1 MKIHG
6 IGNDIIEIDRIER
19 SIRRYGQKFLDRIF
33 TKNEQSYC
41 LKHHRSS
48 RHFAGRF
55 AAKEAV
61 VKALGTGI
69 REGVSWQDIEIIN
82 DEFGKPCVSL
92 SSKLQATFPDTQIL
106 LSISHSQL
114 YATAVAIWS
123 ESF

>member
-1 MKIHG
+1 MTTHG
-6 IGNDIIEIDRIER
+6 IGNDIIEIERIER
-19 SIRRYGQKFLDRIF
+19 SIQRYGQKFLDRIF
-33 TKNEQSYC
+33 TKNEQAYC

-82 DEFGKPCVSL
+82 DDFGKPCVSL
-92 SSKLQATFPDTQIL
+92 SKKLQEAFPGTQIL
-106 LSISHSQL
+106 LSISHAQT
-114 YATAVAIWS
+114 YATAVALLTDV
-123 ESF
+123 

>member
-6 IGNDIIEIDRIER
+6 IGNDIIEIERIEK
-19 SIRRYGQKFLDRIF
+19 SIQRYGQKFLDRIF
-33 TKNEQSYC
+33 TKNEQNYC

-69 REGVSWQDIEIIN
+69 REGISWLDIEIIN
-82 DEFGKPCVSL
+82 DNFGKPCVSF
-92 SSKLQATFPDTQIL
+92 SEKLQISFPNTQVL
-106 LSISHSQL
+106 LSISHAQL
-114 YATAVAIWS
+114 YATAMAMLV
-123 ESF
+123 EE